1 MMKVGMNMFVKTLA
15 LPFLV
20 APIFVSCM
28 VDDPEDKFDFSSD
41 GQPIAN
47 YQIMGKVSDEDG
59 KPINGIRVIADYS
72 TDVIYRAD
80 TLYTDQEGEYSKFMS
95 IPRVDKFYMSF
106 TDIDG
111 QANGGEFGPNP
122 NMSLRFAPRSQ
133 AAISA
138 APMSSRSTPRSK
150 RNDVKDG
157 GLSCFYPPS
166 SYLRTMIRNKLD
178 TEVQFLPGVGPK
190 RASLLKSELGVSTV
204 GDLLRTFPF
213 RYIDRSTIQRIA
225 DIQSTSAYVQILA
238 QVVSVQM
245 TGKKLSVMVKDQ
257 SGMMELVFFRGVKYT
272 SERLKPGSFFSVF
285 RQA

>member
-157 GLSCFYPPS
+157 GLSCFLSTLFLSSHHDQEQVGHRGAVSSGSGAEKGLAFEIGVGSVHCRRPS
-166 SYLRTMIRNKLD
+166 SH
-178 TEVQFLPGVGPK
+178 
-190 RASLLKSELGVSTV
+190 
-204 GDLLRTFPF
+204 
-213 RYIDRSTIQRIA
+213 
-225 DIQSTSAYVQILA
+225 
-238 QVVSVQM
+238 
-245 TGKKLSVMVKDQ
+245 LSVP
-257 SGMMELVFFRGVKYT
+257 LY
-272 SERLKPGSFFSVF
+272 
-285 RQA
+285 

>member
-80 TLYTDQEGEYSKFMS
+80 TLYTDQEGEYSKFKS

-111 QANGGEFGPNP
+111 QANGGEFGP
-122 NMSLRFAPRSQ
+122 
-133 AAISA
+133 
-138 APMSSRSTPRSK
+138 
-150 RNDVKDG
+150 
-157 GLSCFYPPS
+157 
-166 SYLRTMIRNKLD
+166 
-178 TEVQFLPGVGPK
+178 
-190 RASLLKSELGVSTV
+190 KSEYVTPV
-204 GDLLRTFPF
+204 RTEISSGHFGG
-213 RYIDRSTIQRIA
+213 S
-225 DIQSTSAYVQILA
+225 YVISFNATL
-238 QVVSVQM
+238 
-245 TGKKLSVMVKDQ
+245 KKK
-257 SGMMELVFFRGVKYT
+257 
-272 SERLKPGSFFSVF
+272 
-285 RQA
+285 

>member
-1 MMKVGMNMFVKTLA
+1 MNMFVKTLA

-111 QANGGEFGPNP
+111 QANG
-122 NMSLRFAPRSQ
+122 R
-133 AAISA
+133 
-138 APMSSRSTPRSK
+138 
-150 RNDVKDG
+150 
-157 GLSCFYPPS
+157 
-166 SYLRTMIRNKLD
+166 
-178 TEVQFLPGVGPK
+178 
-190 RASLLKSELGVSTV
+190 
-204 GDLLRTFPF
+204 
-213 RYIDRSTIQRIA
+213 
-225 DIQSTSAYVQILA
+225 
-238 QVVSVQM
+238 
-245 TGKKLSVMVKDQ
+245 
-257 SGMMELVFFRGVKYT
+257 
-272 SERLKPGSFFSVF
+272 
-285 RQA
+285 